1 MLDAK
6 TALRRLAQ
14 YAYARLERERPRVIA
29 QRSHR
34 GKERT
39 LRVLRPAQLLD
50 SEAVPHS
57 ATAAWRA
64 KRWRSPASSSEKLPP
79 LAW

>member
-1 MLDAK
+1 MPRLPLAAPRRRERAPRGEWDGAVIWVGHANVLDAK
-6 TALRRLAQ
+6 TALRRLAE

-39 LRVLRPAQLLD
+39 LRVLRSSQLLD
-50 SEAVPHS
+50 S
-57 ATAAWRA
+57 
-64 KRWRSPASSSEKLPP
+64 
-79 LAW
+79 

>member
-6 TALRRLAQ
+6 TALRRLAE

-50 SEAVPHS
+50 SEAVPQ
-57 ATAAWRA
+57 RA
-64 KRWRSPASSSEKLPP
+64 RR
-79 LAW
+79 LAREEVEEPGIFL

>member
-6 TALRRLAQ
+6 TALRRLAE

-50 SEAVPHS
+50 SEAVPQ
-57 ATAAWRA
+57 RD
-64 KRWRSPASSSEKLPP
+64 RR
-79 LAW
+79 LAREEVEEPGIFL